1 MVAESD
7 TKHRSQVA
15 GEEHMTPEERVMR
28 ASAGRAHLGMLM
40 DWFEA
45 LGNWEA
51 YFRACNLFHMYDEL
65 LKDELKEQNNDQP
78 I

>member
-1 MVAESD
+1 
-7 TKHRSQVA
+7 
-15 GEEHMTPEERVMR
+15 
-28 ASAGRAHLGMLM
+28 MLM

-65 LKDELKEQNNDQP
+65 LKAELKEQNNDQP